1 MLDILNEVRLNLRP
15 MLYEEDKWK
24 DVDVN
29 YHPPRVKRLWRQYGN
44 YRIFLHEI
52 DPCSVAEA
60 LVHPHA
66 WNSAMFLGD
75 GSYVMLT
82 GKSSTNDPPK
92 ILERTVLA
100 SGSSYEMIDPDSW
113 HAVAPL
119 TVCQTLMVT
128 SPPTGRW
135 APKATKELT
144 NLTPEKRRGILDF
157 WRTAEY

>member
-1 MLDILNEVRLNLRP
+1 MLDVLNEIRLNLKP
-15 MLYEEDKWK
+15 MLLEADKWK

-29 YHPPRVKRLWRQYGN
+29 YHPPRVKRLWRQYGT
-44 YRIFLHEI
+44 YRIYLHEI
-52 DPCSVAEA
+52 DPCDVKDA
-60 LVHPHA
+60 LVHPHP
-66 WNSAMFLGD
+66 WHSAMFLGD

-82 GKSSTNDPPK
+82 GKSATNDPPA

-100 SGSSYEMIDPDSW
+100 AGSSYEMIDPDSW

-135 APKATKELT
+135 APKATTELK
-144 NLTPEKRRGILDF
+144 NLLPEKRHQILSYWLNAD
-157 WRTAEY
+157 Y